1 MNTEPYWRDAIRNE
15 QDKGKTHF
23 LIPLAAFESILD
35 RLDFAKSELH
45 RLENQVNRTNV

>member
-1 MNTEPYWRDAIRNE
+1 MITEPYWREAIRSE
-15 QDKGKTHF
+15 QEKGHTHF

-45 RLENQVNRTNV
+45 RTENQLNRRR